1 MKEPAVRIVALSA
14 DGQAEE
20 LEVDVLREGFVH
32 ELTVTCARSTENER
46 LDPQAVDF
54 TLYKIHTRP

>member
-1 MKEPAVRIVALSA
+1 MKEPAVRIVDLSA
-14 DGQAEE
+14 DGLAEE

-46 LDPQAVDF
+46 PAPQAVHF
-54 TLYKIHTRP
+54 TLNKIPTRP